1 MKKTKV
7 LALVLALVMLVC
19 CLAGCGLN
27 LFDKSI
33 LTYDGFK
40 VSAKHFALVS
50 NINKDSY
57 ANNMGYVTGEI
68 DESEYMTLK
77 HILVAFAKEDGT
89 TITEEEALEEANR
102 IKAEITDTNFDE
114 LMAKY
119 SEDPGSK
126 SQPEGYTF
134 AHNSGTMM
142 QEFDDGGWAL
152 KVGEVS
158 EPVRTD
164 YGYHI
169 IKRVELIKSALPKN
183 INEINWEEETDPA
196 SGEPVLEAIK
206 ESAYSF
212 LEERAILV
220 KLAKDNDIEI
230 SKDDYEAEKEK
241 TFEAM
246 GGKEAAEKFFSALKY
261 SNSEV
266 KEFVELFVLPEKY
279 YEFYNENLNHEEHFE
294 AFLESDYYQEIALY
308 YGVDYTEYDD
318 TDEELK
324 SMIADFAF
332 VDMLEKEA
340 EKVEKNEEAYNE
352 YK

>member
-1 MKKTKV
+1 MKKIKV
-7 LALVLALVMLVC
+7 SALLMALIMTVLC
-19 CLAGCGLN
+19 FAGCGG
-27 LFDKSI
+27 DKYI
-33 LTYDGFK
+33 LEYDGLK
-40 VSAKHFALVS
+40 VSAKHFELVS

-77 HILVAFAKEDGT
+77 HILVSFNKEDGT
-89 TITEEEALEEANR
+89 TLSEEDALAEANR
-102 IKAEITDTNFDE
+102 IKAEITDSNFDE

-169 IKRVELIKSALPKN
+169 IKRVELIKDALPKN
-183 INEINWEEETDPA
+183 ISEINWEEEKDPN
-196 SGEPVLEAIK
+196 SGESVLETIK

-212 LEERAILV
+212 IEERAVLV
-220 KLAKDNDIEI
+220 KLAKDNGIEI
-230 SKDDYEAEKEK
+230 SKDDYEAEKE
-241 TFEAM
+241 TTLEAM
-246 GGKEAAEKFFSALKY
+246 GGKDAADKFFSELEY
-261 SNSEV
+261 SDKEI
-266 KEFVELFVLPEKY
+266 KEFVELFILPEKY
-279 YEFYNENLNHEEHFE
+279 YEFYNENLKHEEHFE
-294 AFLESDYYQEIALY
+294 EFLASEYYNNMAAS
-308 YGVDYTEYDD
+308 YGIEYTEYDD

-324 SMIADFAF
+324 NMIADFAF
-332 VDMLEKEA
+332 VDMLEKEI
-340 EKVEKNEEAYNE
+340 EKVEKNEEAYNS